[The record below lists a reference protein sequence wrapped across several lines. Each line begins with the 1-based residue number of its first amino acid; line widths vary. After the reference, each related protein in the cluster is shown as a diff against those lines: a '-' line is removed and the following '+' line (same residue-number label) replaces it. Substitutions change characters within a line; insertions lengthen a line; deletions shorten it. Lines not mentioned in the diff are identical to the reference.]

1 MKIPDARERL
11 KMYVKDGATIL
22 ADSSRVLG
30 GILTRPVVLFAS
42 RPLKVDATN
51 QRTDG
56 IRDRTLVDLH

>member
-1 MKIPDARERL
+1 
-11 KMYVKDGATIL
+11 MYVKDGATIL

-42 RPLKVDATN
+42 GPLKVDATN
-51 QRTDG
+51 QRTDV